1 MMHRYLPNTTE
12 DIRQM
17 LEVIGIDSTEKLFGT
32 IPDEVKLGRD
42 LELPQSKSEIE
53 VRREIGKMAGK
64 NLSADDLVCFR
75 GAGSYDRYIPSAVK
89 HIVGRSEF
97 YTAYTP
103 YQPEISQG
111 TLQSVFEYQ
120 SMICSLTGMDVSNV
134 SMYDGATSAAEA
146 AILASV
152 HTRRPKV
159 LVSMT
164 VNPMVREVL
173 SSYLKFRNVDL
184 EFVAEKDGETDGDDL
199 KTKLDGSIAG
209 LIVQYPNF
217 YGIIE
222 DIRGS
227 EEAVHGN
234 KSLLIVSTDPVS
246 LGILTSPGELKADIV
261 VGEAQGLGQNMNFGG
276 PVLGFMTASEK
287 VMRKLPGRIVGET
300 TDVDG
305 KRAFVLTL
313 QAREQHIRREK
324 ATSNICSDQTLN
336 SITAAVYMAAIG
348 KEGIREVADQSFKK
362 AHYAYRRLIETGKF
376 RLLHDKPF
384 FSEFA
389 LVSDRSVED
398 LNRKLLDKGIL
409 GGLDISGHAASHE
422 NVMLIAVTENRTK
435 AEIDRLVEILEVE

>member
-1 MMHRYLPNTTE
+1 MHRYLPNTAE

-17 LEVIGIDSTEKLFGT
+17 LEVIGIDSTDKLFGT
-32 IPDEVKLGRD
+32 IPEEVKLGRD
-42 LELPQSKSEIE
+42 LLLPLSKSEME
-53 VRREIGKMAGK
+53 VRREIGEMAGK

-75 GAGSYDRYIPSAVK
+75 GAGSYDRYIPSAIK

-152 HTRRPKV
+152 HVRRPKV

-173 SSYLKFRNVDL
+173 SSYLKFRNVELD
-184 EFVAEKDGETDGDDL
+184 FVDEKDGETDREDL
-199 KTKLDGSIAG
+199 KAKLDGSIAG
-209 LIVQYPNF
+209 IIVQYPNY

-222 DIRGS
+222 DIKGI

-234 KSLLIVSTDPVS
+234 KSLLIISTDPVS
-246 LGILTSPGELKADIV
+246 LGLLTSPGELKADIV

-300 TDVDG
+300 TDIDG

-336 SITAAVYMAAIG
+336 SITAAVYMAAMG
-348 KEGIREVADQSFKK
+348 KEGIREAADQSFKK
-362 AHYAYRRLIETGKF
+362 AHYACGRLLGTGRF

-389 LVSDRSVED
+389 LVSDRSVEE
-398 LNRKLLDKGIL
+398 LNKRLLENGIL
-409 GGLDISGHAASHE
+409 GGLDISGHVGSNV
-422 NVMLIAVTENRTK
+422 NVMLVAVTESRTK
-435 AEIDRLVEILEVE
+435 AEIDRLVEILEVV

>member
-17 LEVIGIDSTEKLFGT
+17 LEVIGIDSTEKLFGS
-32 IPDEVKLGRD
+32 IPDGVKLGRD
-42 LELPQSKSEIE
+42 LELPSAKSETE
-53 VRREIGKMAGK
+53 VRREIGEMAGK

-152 HTRRPKV
+152 HARRPKV

-173 SSYLKFRNVDL
+173 STYLKFRNVDL
-184 EFVAEKDGETDGDDL
+184 ELVAMKNGETDAEDL
-199 KTKLDGSIAG
+199 KKKLDGSIAG
-209 LIVQYPNF
+209 FIVQYPNY

-222 DIRGS
+222 DIKGI

-234 KSLLIVSTDPVS
+234 KSLLIVSADPIS

-336 SITAAVYMAAIG
+336 SITAAVYMAAMG
-348 KEGIREVADQSFKK
+348 REGIREVALQSFKK
-362 AHYAYRRLIETGKF
+362 AHYACRRLLETGKF
-376 RLLHDKPF
+376 SLLHDKPF
-384 FSEFA
+384 FCEFA
-389 LVSDRSVED
+389 LVCDRSVEE
-398 LNRKLLDKGIL
+398 LNRKLLENGIL
-409 GGLDISGHAASHE
+409 GGFDISGTDSSNG
-422 NVMLIAVTENRTK
+422 NVMLVAVTENRTK
-435 AEIDRLVEILEVE
+435 AEIDRLVEILGVE

>member
-184 EFVAEKDGETDGDDL
+184 EFVAEKDGETDSDDL
-199 KTKLDGSIAG
+199 KMKLDGKVAG

-336 SITAAVYMAAIG
+336 SITAAVYMAAMG

>member
-1 MMHRYLPNTTE
+1 MHRYLPNTTE
-12 DIRQM
+12 DMRQM
-17 LEVIGIDSTEKLFGT
+17 LEVIGIDSTEKLFGS
-32 IPDEVKLGRD
+32 IPDGVKLERD
-42 LELPQSKSEIE
+42 LELPHSKSEIE
-53 VRREIGKMAGK
+53 VRREIGEMAGK

-134 SMYDGATSAAEA
+134 SMYDGATSSAEA

-152 HTRRPKV
+152 HARRPKV

-184 EFVAEKDGETDGDDL
+184 EFVGEKNGETDAEEL
-199 KTKLDGSIAG
+199 KMKLDGSVAG
-209 LIVQYPNF
+209 LIVQYPNY

-222 DIRGS
+222 DIRGI

-234 KSLLIVSTDPVS
+234 KSLLIVNTDPVS

-300 TDVDG
+300 TDIDG

-324 ATSNICSDQTLN
+324 ATYKHMLRPDPEFDN
-336 SITAAVYMAAIG
+336 SCRIY
-348 KEGIREVADQSFKK
+348 
-362 AHYAYRRLIETGKF
+362 
-376 RLLHDKPF
+376 
-384 FSEFA
+384 
-389 LVSDRSVED
+389 
-398 LNRKLLDKGIL
+398 
-409 GGLDISGHAASHE
+409 GGDGQGGD
-422 NVMLIAVTENRTK
+422 T
-435 AEIDRLVEILEVE
+435 

>member
-1 MMHRYLPNTTE
+1 MHRYLPNTTE

-32 IPDEVKLGRD
+32 IPDRVKLGR
-42 LELPQSKSEIE
+42 ELDIPQSKSEIE

-184 EFVAEKDGETDGDDL
+184 EFVAEKDGETDSDDL
-199 KTKLDGSIAG
+199 KMKLDGNIAG

-276 PVLGFMTASEK
+276 PVLGFMTATEK

-336 SITAAVYMAAIG
+336 SITAAVYMAAMG

-389 LVSDRSVED
+389 LVSDRSIED
-398 LNRKLLDKGIL
+398 LNRKLLDNGIL
-409 GGLDISGHAASHE
+409 GGLDISGPDASHG

>member
-1 MMHRYLPNTTE
+1 
-12 DIRQM
+12 
-17 LEVIGIDSTEKLFGT
+17 
-32 IPDEVKLGRD
+32 
-42 LELPQSKSEIE
+42 
-53 VRREIGKMAGK
+53 
-64 NLSADDLVCFR
+64 
-75 GAGSYDRYIPSAVK
+75 
-89 HIVGRSEF
+89 
-97 YTAYTP
+97 
-103 YQPEISQG
+103 
-111 TLQSVFEYQ
+111 
-120 SMICSLTGMDVSNV
+120 
-134 SMYDGATSAAEA
+134 
-146 AILASV
+146 
-152 HTRRPKV
+152 
-159 LVSMT
+159 
-164 VNPMVREVL
+164 
-173 SSYLKFRNVDL
+173 
-184 EFVAEKDGETDGDDL
+184 
-199 KTKLDGSIAG
+199 
-209 LIVQYPNF
+209 
-217 YGIIE
+217 
-222 DIRGS
+222 
-227 EEAVHGN
+227 
-234 KSLLIVSTDPVS
+234 
-246 LGILTSPGELKADIV
+246 LKADIV

-336 SITAAVYMAAIG
+336 SITAAVYMAAMG

>member
-234 KSLLIVSTDPVS
+234 KSLLIISTDPVS